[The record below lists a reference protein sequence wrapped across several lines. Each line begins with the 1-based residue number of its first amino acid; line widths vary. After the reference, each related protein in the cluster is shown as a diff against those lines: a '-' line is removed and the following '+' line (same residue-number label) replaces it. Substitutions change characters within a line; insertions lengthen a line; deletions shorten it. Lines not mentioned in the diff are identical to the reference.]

1 MLLDG
6 LTLKRFAGNAPVTSA
21 ARIRWLERQPF
32 RHLNTDF
39 RPQPWEEC
47 TRVLAEM
54 GHERDARVLRIEKR
68 RRMRWLEWHRAKTA
82 GSRDALRRALL
93 VWITRQRKKRCGAL
107 TRRILAARIATHT
120 RRVATKFAK
129 LPAVFGDYI
138 LDLTTGYGRRP
149 MKAMVGLLGL
159 WGLAGVGYATLPPG
173 VMAPADALVY
183 FAPSIPAECRAD
195 WIAWQPPPRPDDLS
209 RRAAEAPASGLA
221 LDDSVG
227 PPYPPEWSAICPR
240 RVPSEY
246 STFSPLFYALDV
258 LLPIVDLRQEND
270 WSPRVTDA
278 SGEVIGRLWPTAPYQ
293 WLRDWGIGYVARLLE
308 WVLILLG
315 WALSGLL
322 LGAVTGV
329 IRRD

>member
-1 MLLDG
+1 
-6 LTLKRFAGNAPVTSA
+6 
-21 ARIRWLERQPF
+21 
-32 RHLNTDF
+32 
-39 RPQPWEEC
+39 
-47 TRVLAEM
+47 M